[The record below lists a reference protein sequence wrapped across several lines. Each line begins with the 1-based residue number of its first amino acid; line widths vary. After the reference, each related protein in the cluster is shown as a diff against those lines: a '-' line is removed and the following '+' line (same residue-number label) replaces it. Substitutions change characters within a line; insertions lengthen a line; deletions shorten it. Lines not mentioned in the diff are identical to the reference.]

1 MAKNATID
9 PYPIVTFLKCDYS
22 PFYIYIYIYILNGYS
37 SISKGHYSQKPP
49 KKNMITKMDFRLI
62 CVCVEV
68 NIFGLFME
76 FAGLLME
83 FSNEEMGER
92 RKLDR

>member
-1 MAKNATID
+1 MVIAAFQKGTIAKN
-9 PYPIVTFLKCDYS
+9 
-22 PFYIYIYIYILNGYS
+22 
-37 SISKGHYSQKPP
+37 HP

-68 NIFGLFME
+68 KIFGLFME
-76 FAGLLME
+76 FSGLLME

>member
-1 MAKNATID
+1 
-9 PYPIVTFLKCDYS
+9 
-22 PFYIYIYIYILNGYS
+22 
-37 SISKGHYSQKPP
+37 
-49 KKNMITKMDFRLI
+49 MITKMDFRLI

>member
-22 PFYIYIYIYILNGYS
+22 PLYIYIYILNGYS